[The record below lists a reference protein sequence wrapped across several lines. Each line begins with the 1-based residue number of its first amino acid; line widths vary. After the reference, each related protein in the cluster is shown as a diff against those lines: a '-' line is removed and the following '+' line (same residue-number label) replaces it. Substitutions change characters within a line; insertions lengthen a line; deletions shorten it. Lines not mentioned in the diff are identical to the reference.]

1 MPLTTSR
8 GSQPHIPDAGGR
20 HYLSI
25 LSAPKTPPAVYYSP
39 TYLLMRSE
47 TRAEVIVPAV
57 TAIIGVILLFAFFT
71 RERKQTEAPRP
82 KSLTFRVDD
91 IPIDHQN
98 KFIDNLKSVAEQD
111 PDLRRAIA
119 TIARHTLTPKDKRF
133 ACATISISTTLTCEE
148 LCTRLSVA
156 GNLKGYKYS
165 YTCVFDGITPLYEHQ
180 NGADVDIIAVPGL
193 GSHAFGSW
201 KAPNSDEVW
210 LRDFLP
216 EDIPNIR
223 VLLYGYDTTLLN
235 SFSKQS
241 IEDLGRIF
249 LEQIT
254 AFRAN
259 DGTTRRPIIFIGH
272 SLGGLL
278 IKEALIWAH
287 RPGTIMQSELSKAC
301 FGLVFFG
308 VPNLGLRNEQLKT
321 IVQDQPNQA
330 LVDNLVVDNDNEP
343 TTLLKR
349 LTDQFAEKSKGLYR
363 VVTFFERKYS
373 PILEVAP
380 DGRLRKTGRLSLL
393 VTEKSATSTG
403 LVAMADED
411 SIPFN
416 TDHSGLVKY
425 RSRNQGDYTVVRERI
440 RLLVDEAKLKV
451 ANRFLEYM
459 VSSTQRSTL
468 VKGKPGSGK
477 STVMKYALRELP
489 AIYDA
494 EPITISFFFHA
505 RGHELQKS
513 PLGLFRSFL
522 HQILRRVPGA
532 LRDMIAYFDEQQR
545 TIGEVGRQWTW
556 ELQILHSFLE
566 SSLPRILERFP
577 VTLYIDALDECG
589 EEPAVKLIAFFIHLL
604 SVLPSAGSRLGIFFS
619 CRDYPVLELQEGLT
633 IQLDAENEDDIKTF
647 VRTQLDTSGTD
658 LETQSMICDRA
669 QGLFMW
675 ARIVVARVL
684 QMERQGKQKEE
695 IDAEIRNVP
704 AGLDQLY
711 RELIQDIEDQED
723 ALKLVRWVCFSSEPL
738 TTVELQWAMAVD
750 PNCKHKSLDT
760 CHRVAGL
767 MTDEMHERKEFDYSG
782 DRMHYHRNLPAPRE
796 AMHAMTGGIFARRI
810 KTLSCGLVE
819 IVNSE
824 QGFIVQFIHQ
834 SVNDFF
840 VKRGLWL
847 LDQTRNPDLVGPAAH
862 IYLSH
867 VCIRYLKMYMT
878 SYPGA
883 IHRMDNQ
890 LFPLLRHAA
899 RSWIY
904 YVEFGEPTETSLQ
917 DLLDRLDWPTEAFIE
932 PWILISKSDYRSF
945 VSNGSNLVHIASHY
959 GVTKLLSCLIDTD
972 TVDVNSKN
980 DSGTTSLSYA
990 ARGGHESAVL
1000 SLLATGKVDVDL
1012 RNDGGRAPL
1021 SWAAQGGHGSIVKI
1035 LLDTVKVDVDSRDRR
1050 GKTPLSYAARGGHGS
1065 VVEILI
1071 DTGKVDI
1078 DSRDN
1083 GGNTPLSYAAQGGYK
1098 SAVLS
1103 LLATGKVDIDSRND
1117 GGRTPLSYAAQGGH
1131 ELVVEILLGTGKVD
1145 IDSRDDGGI
1154 TPLLYA
1160 ALGGHEL
1167 MVEILLATAK
1177 VDVDFRDNE
1186 GRTAL
1191 LYAALSGHEL
1201 VVEILLTTGK
1211 VDTDSRDD
1219 HGRTAL
1225 SWAVQFRQ
1233 ESMVKILL
1241 DAGKAD
1247 VNSRDNAGMTPLM
1260 IAEQNY
1266 DKVLIRMLLNTGKI
1280 EFNRALEFVLTAY
1293 DLSVLDGADQ

>member
-1 MPLTTSR
+1 M
-8 GSQPHIPDAGGR
+8 G
-20 HYLSI
+20 
-25 LSAPKTPPAVYYSP
+25 
-39 TYLLMRSE
+39 SE
-47 TRAEVIVPAV
+47 TRAEVIVLAV

-119 TIARHTLTPKDKRF
+119 TITRHTLTPKDKRF
-133 ACATISISTTLTCEE
+133 ACATISISTTLTGEE

-180 NGADVDIIAVPGL
+180 NGADVDVVAVPGL

-259 DGTTRRPIIFIGH
+259 DG
-272 SLGGLL
+272 
-278 IKEALIWAH
+278 ALIWAH

-411 SIPFN
+411 NIPFN

-440 RLLVDEAKLKV
+440 RILVDEAKLKV
-451 ANRFLEYM
+451 ANRFLEYNLH
-459 VSSTQRSTL
+459 VPCSENIAACLKSLAFADIDSRQSRIEDAATGTCEWLLRHKTL
-468 VKGKPGSGK
+468 AQWSRQHRGLLWLRGKPGSGK

-545 TIGEVGRQWTW
+545 TIGEVGKQWTW

-658 LETQSMICDRA
+658 LETQSMICDHA

-782 DRMHYHRNLPAPRE
+782 D
-796 AMHAMTGGIFARRI
+796 
-810 KTLSCGLVE
+810 
-819 IVNSE
+819 
-824 QGFIVQFIHQ
+824 
-834 SVNDFF
+834 
-840 VKRGLWL
+840 
-847 LDQTRNPDLVGPAAH
+847 
-862 IYLSH
+862 
-867 VCIRYLKMYMT
+867 
-878 SYPGA
+878 
-883 IHRMDNQ
+883 
-890 LFPLLRHAA
+890 
-899 RSWIY
+899 
-904 YVEFGEPTETSLQ
+904 
-917 DLLDRLDWPTEAFIE
+917 
-932 PWILISKSDYRSF
+932 
-945 VSNGSNLVHIASHY
+945 
-959 GVTKLLSCLIDTD
+959 
-972 TVDVNSKN
+972 
-980 DSGTTSLSYA
+980 
-990 ARGGHESAVL
+990 
-1000 SLLATGKVDVDL
+1000 
-1012 RNDGGRAPL
+1012 
-1021 SWAAQGGHGSIVKI
+1021 
-1035 LLDTVKVDVDSRDRR
+1035 
-1050 GKTPLSYAARGGHGS
+1050 
-1065 VVEILI
+1065 
-1071 DTGKVDI
+1071 
-1078 DSRDN
+1078 
-1083 GGNTPLSYAAQGGYK
+1083 
-1098 SAVLS
+1098 
-1103 LLATGKVDIDSRND
+1103 
-1117 GGRTPLSYAAQGGH
+1117 
-1131 ELVVEILLGTGKVD
+1131 
-1145 IDSRDDGGI
+1145 
-1154 TPLLYA
+1154 
-1160 ALGGHEL
+1160 
-1167 MVEILLATAK
+1167 
-1177 VDVDFRDNE
+1177 
-1186 GRTAL
+1186 
-1191 LYAALSGHEL
+1191 
-1201 VVEILLTTGK
+1201 
-1211 VDTDSRDD
+1211 
-1219 HGRTAL
+1219 
-1225 SWAVQFRQ
+1225 
-1233 ESMVKILL
+1233 
-1241 DAGKAD
+1241 
-1247 VNSRDNAGMTPLM
+1247 
-1260 IAEQNY
+1260 
-1266 DKVLIRMLLNTGKI
+1266 
-1280 EFNRALEFVLTAY
+1280 
-1293 DLSVLDGADQ
+1293 